1 MTAARVLHV
10 LDHSLPIGSGY
21 SYRSRSI
28 LLAQRRLG
36 LEPTVV
42 TSPKQGP
49 GPDGCDV
56 LDGIS
61 HYRTGGAAGGV
72 PIVHEL
78 NLMRRL
84 AGRIAD
90 IARSERIEVI
100 HAHSPVLNGLPALWA
115 GRRLGL
121 RTVYEVRTLWEDAAV
136 SHGTHA
142 EASVRYRAS
151 RFLETVVLRQAD
163 AVIAICNGLRA
174 EVIGRGV
181 APSRVTVIPNGVGS
195 EWFEPQPRAAAL
207 AERLGVADGPVL
219 GYIGSFSHYEG
230 LPFLIEAMPE
240 IALRVPGVKL
250 ILAGSGRDEEAVRA
264 AARRAGPSVVM
275 LGRVPQ
281 AQVRDL
287 YTLLTAL
294 VLPRQRMRITELVTP
309 LKPLEA
315 MAAGIPVLASDVGGH
330 AELIADGRTG
340 LLFKAESRDSLV
352 EQAVRIVGDERL
364 RSHLIESARR
374 WVREERTWDRT
385 TTGYLRA
392 YQGAG

>member
-1 MTAARVLHV
+1 MSATRVLHV

-36 LEPTVV
+36 LEPAVV

-49 GPDGCDV
+49 GQDGCEV

-61 HYRTGGAAGGV
+61 HYRIGGAGGGL
-72 PIVHEL
+72 PIANEL
-78 NLMRRL
+78 NLMRRM
-84 AGRIAD
+84 AGRIAR
-90 IARSERIEVI
+90 IARSERIDVI

-142 EASVRYRAS
+142 EGSLRYRAS

-163 AVIAICNGLRA
+163 AVIAICEGLRA

-181 APSRVTVIPNGVGS
+181 AFSRVTVIPNGVGS
-195 EWFEPQPRAAAL
+195 EWFEPRPRAAAL

-230 LPFLIEAMPE
+230 LPVLIEAMPE

-287 YTLLTAL
+287 YTLLTTL

-392 YQGAG
+392 YQRAG

>member
-1 MTAARVLHV
+1 MSATRILHV

-28 LLAQRRLG
+28 LLAQRRRG
-36 LEPTVV
+36 FEATVV

-49 GPDGCDV
+49 GADRCEV
-56 LDGIS
+56 LDQVS
-61 HYRTGGAAGGV
+61 HYRTGGAGAGL
-72 PIVHEL
+72 PILHEL
-78 NLMRRL
+78 NLMRRM
-84 AGRIAD
+84 AGRIAQV
-90 IARSERIEVI
+90 ARTERVDVI
-100 HAHSPVLNGLPALWA
+100 HAHSPVLNGLPAIWV

-121 RTVYEVRTLWEDAAV
+121 RTVYEVRTFWEDAAV

-142 EASVRYRAS
+142 EASLRYRVS
-151 RFLETVVLRQAD
+151 RVLETAVLRRAD
-163 AVIAICNGLRA
+163 AVVAICEGIRA
-174 EVIGRGV
+174 EVVGRGV
-181 APSRVTVIPNGVGS
+181 PPNRVAVVPNGVGS

-207 AERLGVADGPVL
+207 AERLGLAGGPVL

-240 IALRVPGVKL
+240 IVRRVPGLKL
-250 ILAGSGRDEEAVRA
+250 VLAGGGRDEEAVQA
-264 AARRAGPSVVM
+264 AARRAGSSVVM

-281 AQVRDL
+281 SQVRDL

-294 VLPRQRMRITELVTP
+294 VLPRQRMRLTELVTP

-340 LLFKAESRDSLV
+340 LLFKAESQDSLV
-352 EQAVRIVGDERL
+352 EQAVRILGDERL
-364 RSHLIESARR
+364 RRHLIDTARR

-385 TTGYLRA
+385 TGGYLRA
-392 YQGAG
+392 YQGTR